1 MASIS
6 TKVHQAGNY
15 IVKSEFWN
23 SSLLP
28 LIKGKWKGI
37 IQRRMDIGVQK
48 IPVKYR
54 KIIGIGSGVL
64 VALSPII
71 FRFVKKKNWVLYVVF
86 GVVEI
91 FAASFFQD
99 EKYGSR
105 VIPVQQ

>member
-1 MASIS
+1 
-6 TKVHQAGNY
+6 
-15 IVKSEFWN
+15 
-23 SSLLP
+23 
-28 LIKGKWKGI
+28 
-37 IQRRMDIGVQK
+37 MDIGVQK